1 MRFWLLSASLWIFL
15 VMSPDLPSALPL
27 QPVVRVGVL
36 LSGQGSNAQ
45 ALYAAQLAGRLGQAY
60 IVVVGSN
67 RPQAG
72 GVVWAEAQ
80 SIPTVIFTAKQF
92 SSKLARDAWLAE
104 QLKAYQLDLLVLA
117 GYDRI
122 LTTPL
127 LAAYAGRLLNIHP
140 SLLPRHGG
148 VGMVG
153 LAVHTAVLAAGDT
166 VSGCTVHEVTAQVDA
181 GKVLGQARVPVLP
194 SDTPETLAKRVLA
207 AEHRL
212 YPAVV
217 ANWQPNP

>member
-1 MRFWLLSASLWIFL
+1 VLQLSPVAFGGCPD
-15 VMSPDLPSALPL
+15 VMSLDTEPK
-27 QPVVRVGVL
+27 QPVIRVGVL
-36 LSGQGSNAQ
+36 LSGQGSNAK
-45 ALYAAQLAGRLGQAY
+45 ALYAAQQAEGLGQAR

-67 RPQAG
+67 RPEAG
-72 GVVWAEAQ
+72 GVVWAKAQ
-80 SIPTVIFTAKQF
+80 GLPTVTFTAKQF
-92 SSKLARDAWLAE
+92 SSKLTRDAWLVE
-104 QLKAYQLDLLVLA
+104 QLQAYQLDLLVLA

-122 LTTPL
+122 LTEPL

-166 VSGCTVHEVTAQVDA
+166 ASGCTVHEVTAEVDA

-194 SDTPETLAKRVLA
+194 TDTPETLAKRVLA
-207 AEHRL
+207 AEHKL

-217 ANWQPNP
+217 ASWQARR